1 MRFLGTLINV
11 GAVIA
16 GSLIG
21 LFFHARLP
29 KRLTTVAF
37 QGIGLFTLFIGFTMA
52 AKTKSLLVLVFS
64 IVLGA
69 VTGELLDI
77 DRPLNRFGEWLR
89 KLLRRKEIHH
99 KGTKTQSGETPKTG
113 FDSQAGSS
121 CLGDLVVNPSAP
133 DRSRFAEGLVTAF
146 LLFCMGSMTVLGA
159 IEEGL
164 GGRPNLLVAKS
175 VLDGFASLALAA
187 SLGVGVLF
195 SVIPLL
201 IYQGGLTL
209 LAGSLHAVM
218 SDVVV
223 NEVSAAG
230 GLILIGLG
238 ITILEIKRLKVLNM
252 LPALVF
258 AGVLAAVFLRS

>member
-1 MRFLGTLINV
+1 MSFLGTLINV

-29 KRLTTVAF
+29 KRFTTVAF

-69 VTGELLDI
+69 ITGELLGI
-77 DRPLNRFGEWLR
+77 DRLLSRFGEWLR
-89 KLLRRKEIHH
+89 RKLEKKRESR
-99 KGTKTQSGETPKTG
+99 
-113 FDSQAGSS
+113 
-121 CLGDLVVNPSAP
+121 VVNGESTP
-133 DRSRFAEGLVTAF
+133 DSPLPIPEPSRFAEGLVTAF

-164 GGRPNLLVAKS
+164 GGRPNLLAAKS

-187 SLGVGVLF
+187 SFGVGVLF

-218 SDVVV
+218 SGTVV

-238 ITILEIKRLKVLNM
+238 ITILEIKQLKVLNM

-258 AGVLAAVFLRS
+258 AGVLAAVFLRG

>member
-11 GAVIA
+11 GAVVV

-21 LFFHARLP
+21 LFFHSRLP

-69 VTGELLDI
+69 ISGELLDI
-77 DRPLNRFGEWLR
+77 DRLLNRFGEWLR
-89 KLLRRKEIHH
+89 NRLERKREWRVESRESIPEP
-99 KGTKTQSGETPKTG
+99 SPATP
-113 FDSQAGSS
+113 DSPLPTPGH
-121 CLGDLVVNPSAP
+121 
-133 DRSRFAEGLVTAF
+133 SRFAEGLVTAF

-164 GGRPNLLVAKS
+164 GGRPNLLAAKS

-187 SLGVGVLF
+187 SLGIGVLF

-209 LAGSLHAVM
+209 LAGSLPAVI
-218 SDVVV
+218 SDIVV

-238 ITILEIKRLKVLNM
+238 ITILEIKQLKVLNM

>member
-1 MRFLGTLINV
+1 MRLIGTLINV

-16 GSLIG
+16 GSLVG
-21 LFFHARLP
+21 LLFHARLP

-69 VTGELLDI
+69 ITGELLDI
-77 DRPLNRFGEWLR
+77 DRLLNRFGEWLR
-89 KLLRRKEIHH
+89 RKLEKKRESR
-99 KGTKTQSGETPKTG
+99 
-113 FDSQAGSS
+113 
-121 CLGDLVVNPSAP
+121 VVNGESTP
-133 DRSRFAEGLVTAF
+133 DSPFPIPGPSRFAEGVVTAF

-164 GGRPNLLVAKS
+164 GGRPNLLAAKS

-238 ITILEIKRLKVLNM
+238 ITILEIKQLKVLNM

-258 AGVLAAVFLRS
+258 AGVLAAVFLRG